1 MNRHPPH
8 RSPADLR
15 PVYFFFFALALYV
28 LVAVA
33 LAMTLGPT
41 GGGPAGPL
49 QPPAGLGL

>member
-15 PVYFFFFALALYV
+15 PVFLFAVALYL

-33 LAMTLGPT
+33 LVTTLGVT
-41 GGGPAGPL
+41 GGGPAVPL